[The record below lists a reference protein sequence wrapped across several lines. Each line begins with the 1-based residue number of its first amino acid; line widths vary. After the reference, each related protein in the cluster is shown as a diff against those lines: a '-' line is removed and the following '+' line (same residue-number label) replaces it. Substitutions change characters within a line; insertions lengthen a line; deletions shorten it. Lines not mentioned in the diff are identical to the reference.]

1 MNYETLEKL
10 AKNPHYKL
18 SAKQVAMLEQYR
30 RERYLPPVK
39 HSTSVPK
46 HSTAFREHNPKL
58 EEQKD
63 AKAR

>member
-18 SAKQVAMLEQYR
+18 SKKQVEQLEKYR
-30 RERYLPPVK
+30 AERYLPPVR

-46 HSTAFREHNPKL
+46 HSTSFREHNPKL

-63 AKAR
+63 VKTR